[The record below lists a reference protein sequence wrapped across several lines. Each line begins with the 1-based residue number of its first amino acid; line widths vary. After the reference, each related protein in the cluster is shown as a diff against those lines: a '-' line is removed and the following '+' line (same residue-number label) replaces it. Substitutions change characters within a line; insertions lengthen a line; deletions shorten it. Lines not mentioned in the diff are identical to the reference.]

1 MRLWKRKWF
10 VLSDYCLFYYKGES
24 VKSALDQD
32 LTDMNYSFLIV
43 KSDKL
48 LIRFLTDD
56 TL

>member
-10 VLSDYCLFYYKGES
+10 VLSDYCLFYYKGEC